1 MSPRDS
7 KKVWVA
13 VAAGFEVLVGI
24 ALFANPSLLTWLLFA
39 SDLTQPGQEMG
50 RVAGLALLGLALA
63 CLPRPGAGETS
74 TATIEG
80 LLLLSVLV
88 TAYLVYLGLSTASV
102 GVLPWPAAATHVAL
116 AVLLARVWINKPR
129 AAQ

>member
-1 MSPRDS
+1 MKSTS
-7 KKVWVA
+7 KRHY
-13 VAAGFEVLVGI
+13 VAATVL
-24 ALFANPSLLTWLLFA
+24 A
-39 SDLTQPGQEMG
+39 
-50 RVAGLALLGLALA
+50 AGVLGLALA

>member
-1 MSPRDS
+1 MSPRDA
-7 KKVWVA
+7 KTVWVA
-13 VAAGFEVLVGI
+13 VAAGFEGLVGV
-24 ALFANPSLLTWLLFA
+24 ALFADPSLLMRLLFA
-39 SDLTQPGQEMG
+39 SDLTPAGQEMG
-50 RVAGLALLGLALA
+50 RVAGLGLLALALA

-88 TAYLVYLGLSTASV
+88 TVYLVYLGFSAASV
-102 GVLPWPAAATHVAL
+102 GVLLWPAAATHLAL
-116 AVLLARVWINKPR
+116 AILLARVWINKPR

>member
-24 ALFANPSLLTWLLFA
+24 ALFANPSLLTRLLLA
-39 SDLTQPGQEMG
+39 SDLTQPGQETG

-63 CLPRPGAGETS
+63 CLPRPGDETS

>member
-13 VAAGFEVLVGI
+13 VAARFEVLVGV

-102 GVLPWPAAATHVAL
+102 GVLLWPAAATHVAL
-116 AVLLARVWINKPR
+116 AILLARVWINKQR
-129 AAQ
+129 TAQ